1 MRVARRFRSLS
12 VVFCTLAVLAL
23 SFCAPV
29 RVAAQ
34 VAGAALSGTV
44 TDSSGAAVAKAT
56 LVIRNVETGVA
67 RTVTTDSVGFYNA
80 PNLSPGTYEV
90 TVSAPGFNKQVQSN
104 ITLTV
109 GAQQVLNPSLSVGQV
124 TQTVEVTGAAPAVEL
139 ASSAISAEVNS
150 TTVTELPL
158 NGRDWSSLAVL
169 QPGTLGI
176 RTQIGTTGTV
186 NRGNRG
192 FGNQLSVSGHRP
204 TENNYRVNGVSVND
218 YSNGSPG
225 SVQGAQLGVDA
236 IQEFSVLTS
245 NYTAEYGRT
254 SGGVIN
260 AITRQGTNG
269 FHGSAYW
276 FLRDEGLDAKSF
288 FDQTKA
294 KFHRNQFGGSAGGPI
309 RKDKTFFFA
318 DYEGIRQTKGLN
330 SSRLIVPSQAL
341 RQGTLCSNPAL
352 APSGSP
358 CTTHQVTGAFNPD
371 PVTGIDQSVLKYLP
385 FFPLPNAGLTPT
397 GSGDTGFF
405 ISSPSQQYTENYVT
419 ARVDH
424 KISDN
429 DNIDFVWFFD
439 KSPQITPDVFLES
452 TTETFSERIMGG
464 IEETHV
470 FSPTLVNTVRVG
482 YNRTNG
488 LVGQPV
494 AALLPIAAD
503 ATLGAVPNRPAP
515 ILSVTG
521 LGLAQGSLGS
531 QTRNNHFQ
539 NSYQFYDDA
548 FVTRGAHAL
557 KLGFSVE
564 RIQYNE
570 LSVQRPNGTFGFGS
584 ILSFLQ
590 NQPSNLII
598 GDPNNSIELGNRITF
613 FGMYVQDDWH
623 IRSNLT
629 LNLGLRYEPGTLP
642 SEVHNLFTVV
652 PNIFGAQPI
661 RVDHLWQSNPT
672 LHNFEPRVGFAWD
685 PFRNGKT
692 SVRGS
697 FGIFD
702 VLPGPWVSNIQE
714 SGSFPFART
723 ISAGNLHPGDFPTNA
738 VAFLGANPLSYQAYA
753 PDQHPKDNYA
763 MNWSLNIQREITPSL
778 TATVGYVGSH
788 TLHSPFTTDDS
799 NMVAPMVRHAVGL
812 SDLWPCGPDPTA
824 PGVCHIG
831 RNPDGSHT
839 QQIDSPH
846 TGQVRPTFW
855 AVGAHYNALQAEV
868 IKRMSHGVQL
878 QGSFTW
884 SRCEDNSS
892 SGDIGDPYT
901 NSLSSFIFFEALDR
915 FAPCD
920 FHIGKNFVANAIW
933 DVPGPKPG
941 SSALAYLTGGW
952 ELGGIVTSSSGSP
965 FTLIMGGDPLG
976 QNSSDPFDLVS
987 RIPRCNRT
995 NSNYRTSLQYVNLS
1009 CFTAPTAPA
1018 ALAAQCA
1025 PFLGAAAPAPNGQ
1038 VYCANLFGT
1047 SGRNGLIG
1055 PGLFDLDFSVFKN
1068 NYIPKVSETF
1078 NVQFRAEFFNVL
1090 NHANFQS
1097 PINNESLFNSDG
1109 SPASG
1114 GGSLDT
1120 VTTDPREIQLSLK
1133 LIW

>member
-1 MRVARRFRSLS
+1 MRDLRPLS
-12 VVFCTLAVLAL
+12 KRYVIQLITLALTLML
-23 SFCAPV
+23 SFPSLL
-29 RVAAQ
+29 RSQ
-34 VAGAALSGTV
+34 VAGATLSGTV
-44 TDSSGAAVAKAT
+44 TDSSGAQVPSATVA
-56 LVIRNVETGVA
+56 IRNTETGIT
-67 RTVTTDSVGFYNA
+67 RTVTTDAAGFYDA
-80 PNLSPGTYEV
+80 PNLSPGNYEV
-90 TVSAPGFNKQVQSN
+90 TVTAQGFSKLVQSG

-109 GAQQVLNPSLSVGQV
+109 GAQQVLNPSLKVGQV
-124 TQTVEVTGAAPAVEL
+124 TQTVEVTGEAPAVEL
-139 ASSAISAEVNS
+139 ASSAISAEVDS
-150 TTVTELPL
+150 TTVRELPL

-204 TENNYRVNGVSVND
+204 TENNYRVNGISVND

-225 SVQGAQLGVDA
+225 SVAGAQLGVDA

-288 FDQTKA
+288 FDVK
-294 KFHRNQFGGSAGGPI
+294 KSPFHRNQFGGALGGPI
-309 RKDKTFFFA
+309 RKDKTFFFV

-330 SSRLIVPSQAL
+330 SVKLVVPSAAL

-352 APSGSP
+352 APSGAP
-358 CTTHQVTGAFNPD
+358 CSTHQVTGAFNPD
-371 PVTGIDQSVLKYLP
+371 PATGIDKSVLKYLP
-385 FFPLPNAGLTPT
+385 FYPLPNTGFTPT

-405 ISSPSQQYTENYVT
+405 VSSPSQQYTENYVT
-419 ARVDH
+419 ARGDH
-424 KISDN
+424 KFSDK
-429 DNIDFVWFFD
+429 DSLDVVWFFD

-452 TTETFSERIMGG
+452 TTETFSERNMGG

-470 FSPTLVNTVRVG
+470 FSPTLVNTFRIG

-494 AALLPIAAD
+494 AALLPIASD
-503 ATLGAVPNRPAP
+503 TTLGAVANRPAP
-515 ILSVTG
+515 ILNVTG
-521 LGLAQGSLGS
+521 LGTAQGSLGS
-531 QTRNNHFQ
+531 QTRNDHVQ

-548 FVTRGAHAL
+548 FITRSAHAL
-557 KLGFSVE
+557 KAGFSVE

-570 LSVQRPNGTFGFGS
+570 LSVQRPNGTYGFGS

-590 NQPSNLII
+590 NAPSNLII
-598 GDPNNSIELGNRITF
+598 GDPVNSIELGSRITF

-623 IRSNLT
+623 FRPNLT
-629 LNLGLRYEPGTLP
+629 FNLGMRYEPGTLP
-642 SEVHNLFTVV
+642 TEVHDLFTVV
-652 PNIFGAQPI
+652 TNVFGGVPT
-661 RVDHLWQSNPT
+661 RVPHLWQSNMT

-685 PFRNGKT
+685 PFSTGKT

-723 ISAGNLHPGDFPTNA
+723 ISAGNLKAGDFPTNA
-738 VAFLGANPLSYQAYA
+738 AAKLGASTTSYQAYA

-763 MNWSLNIQREITPSL
+763 MNWSLSVQREITSSL
-778 TATVGYVGSH
+778 TATVAYVGSH

-799 NMVAPMVRHAVGL
+799 NMVAPVSRVAGL
-812 SDLWPCGPDPTA
+812 GDLWPCGPPIVSGRCTAGFLASGVPSVTIDPN
-824 PGVCHIG
+824 V
-831 RNPDGSHT
+831 
-839 QQIDSPH
+839 
-846 TGQVRPTFW
+846 GQLRPTFW

-868 IKRMSHGVQL
+868 IKRMSHGLQL
-878 QGSFTW
+878 QGSYTW

-892 SGDIGDPYT
+892 SGDIGDPYQ
-901 NSLSSFIFFEALDR
+901 NSLSSLIFFESLDR
-915 FAPCD
+915 LAPCD
-920 FHIGKNFVANAIW
+920 FNISHNFVANAIW
-933 DVPGPKPG
+933 DAPGPKPG
-941 SSALAYLTGGW
+941 SSALSYVLGGW
-952 ELGGIVTSSSGSP
+952 ELGAIITSSTGSP
-965 FTLIMGGDPLG
+965 FTVVMGGDPLG
-976 QNSSDPFDLVS
+976 QKSSDPFDIPS
-987 RIPRCNRT
+987 RIAGCNRV
-995 NSNYRTSLQYVNLS
+995 SPNYRTTLQYVNLS
-1009 CFTAPTAPA
+1009 CFTPPTAPA
-1018 ALAAQCA
+1018 SMAAQCA
-1025 PFLGAAAPAPNGQ
+1025 PFSGAPGPAPSGQ
-1038 VYCANLFGT
+1038 VYCANLYGN
-1047 SGRNGLIG
+1047 SGRNGMYG
-1055 PGLFDLDFSVFKN
+1055 PGLFDMDFSVFKN
-1068 NYIPKVSETF
+1068 NYIPKVSESF
-1078 NVQFRAEFFNVL
+1078 NIQFRAEFFNVL

-1097 PINNESLFNSDG
+1097 PLDNEALFTGNG
-1109 SPASG
+1109 APAG
-1114 GGSLDT
+1114 GAGTLDT
-1120 VTTDPREIQLSLK
+1120 VSTDPREIQLSLK